1 MNGWQGGREI
11 FKCYNPLVIGLFGM
25 YVKKLVN
32 INVCVSASLN
42 RWKICGIIM
51 KYLANKYQ
59 VTPFVLF

>member
-1 MNGWQGGREI
+1 MNGWQGGRKI

-32 INVCVSASLN
+32 MNVCVSASLN

-51 KYLANKYQ
+51 KYLAD
-59 VTPFVLF
+59 